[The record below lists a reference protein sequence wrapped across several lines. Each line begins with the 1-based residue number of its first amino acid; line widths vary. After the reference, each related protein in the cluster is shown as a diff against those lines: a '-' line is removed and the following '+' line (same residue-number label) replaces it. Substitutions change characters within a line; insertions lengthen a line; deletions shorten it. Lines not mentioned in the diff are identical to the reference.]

1 MSPDP
6 AEQPK
11 VSTEKVV
18 ADPPQ
23 AESAGTGS
31 RLRTVVGTV
40 AAVLLV
46 VSLGAALWFGV
57 GWARAAFFTD
67 GPRAEAR
74 DSALDGARQ
83 AALNMTTMN
92 IDDVPGSLATARSS
106 MTGAILDSATKN
118 QQQAEQL
125 ASQAGVR
132 MEAKVLGASLTALN
146 SEEDKATALVVL
158 QVGEQRKDSTAAQFR
173 YTWTL
178 DMTQVDGVWKVE
190 QVAALGQPVLLDGGG
205 VPAAPGA
212 PAETPAPAPAPQ
224 PGS

>member
-11 VSTEKVV
+11 VSTGKVD
-18 ADPPQ
+18 AEPR
-23 AESAGTGS
+23 AESAGAAGS
-31 RLRTVVGTV
+31 RLRTAVSTV

-74 DSALDGARQ
+74 DAALDGARQ

-106 MTGAILDSATKN
+106 MTGAILDSATEN
-118 QQQAEQL
+118 QQQAEQM

-132 MEAKVLGASLTALN
+132 MEAKVLGAALTTLD
-146 SEEDKATALVVL
+146 SEEEKATALVVL
-158 QVGEQRKDSTAAQFR
+158 QVTEQRKDNTAAQYR

-178 DMTQVDGVWKVE
+178 DMTRVDDVWKAE
-190 QVAALGQPVLLDGGG
+190 QVASLGQPVLLDGGG
-205 VPAAPGA
+205 TPAAPGA
-212 PAETPAPAPAPQ
+212 PAETPAPAPQ

>member
-11 VSTEKVV
+11 VSTEKVAAEPV
-18 ADPPQ
+18 R
-23 AESAGTGS
+23 AESAGAGS
-31 RLRTVVGTV
+31 RLRTAVGTV
-40 AAVLLV
+40 AAVLLM

-125 ASQAGVR
+125 AAQAGVR
-132 MEAKVLGASLTALN
+132 MEAKVLGAALTTLN

-158 QVGEQRKDSTAAQFR
+158 QVSEQRKDSTAAQFR

-178 DMTQVDGVWKVE
+178 DMTQVDDVWKVE

-205 VPAAPGA
+205 APAAPGA